1 MEFDEL
7 VTLEEVTT
15 KIGDG
20 LHGTP
25 KYDENGT
32 YYFINGNNL
41 SNGNIIFK
49 ETTKKVN
56 EDEFKKYQKPLN
68 DRTLF
73 VSING
78 TIGNTAVYNNEDIIL
93 GKSACYLNVKNS
105 IDKDFIYYLLNN
117 NHFQNYIDQYA
128 TGTTIKNVSLKT
140 IRGYK
145 FELPSIKKQKSISII
160 LKNIDKKIQVN
171 QQIIANLEELS
182 QTLFKRWFIDFEF
195 PDENGNPYK
204 SSGGGMVNTFSRN
217 IPENWDVLELKELLT
232 NTKNNI
238 KPGEYTKTHPYVPI
252 DLIPM
257 KKLNFYEYKDGCEA
271 KSSLLK
277 FDKND
282 ILLGSMR
289 VYFHRV
295 SLAPY
300 SGTTRSTVFVLKP
313 KHEYLTY
320 YLLHFINQ
328 KDFIS
333 FASNSSSGSTIPYA
347 VWNDTLENYLTILPS
362 KKVLDDFNNRVKN
375 LFDISQNLLLE
386 NKNLIELR
394 DSLLPKLMSGEIELP
409 DELEVDEH
417 AELLQ

>member
-105 IDKDFIYYLLNN
+105 IDKDFIYYLLNT

-182 QTLFKRWFIDFEF
+182 QTFFKRWFVDFEF
-195 PDENGNPYK
+195 PDEEGNPYK
-204 SSGGGMVNTFSRN
+204 SNNGLLIESNVGLIPDKWKIGELKDIAHIVMGQSPKSDTYNNENEGLPLINGATDFNHGIINPTKYTTDPKKVGSQNDYIFGVRATIGRVTELDNEYAIGRGAGIASPINEFCREFLYQILNKAFKDFSNTASGSVYLNVSRN
-217 IPENWDVLELKELLT
+217 DLISYNIIIPTDDILRAFHSLT
-232 NTKNNI
+232 NS
-238 KPGEYTKTHPYVPI
+238 Y
-252 DLIPM
+252 L
-257 KKLNFYEYKDGCEA
+257 KDV
-271 KSSLLK
+271 SLLK
-277 FDKND
+277 
-282 ILLGSMR
+282 
-289 VYFHRV
+289 
-295 SLAPY
+295 
-300 SGTTRSTVFVLKP
+300 
-313 KHEYLTY
+313 
-320 YLLHFINQ
+320 
-328 KDFIS
+328 
-333 FASNSSSGSTIPYA
+333 
-347 VWNDTLENYLTILPS
+347 
-362 KKVLDDFNNRVKN
+362 
-375 LFDISQNLLLE
+375 LE

-394 DSLLPKLMSGEIELP
+394 DTLLPKLMSGEIELP